1 MTARPPTT
9 VKPLTTVKPPTTAR
23 PRMMAK
29 PRMTAKPRTTV
40 KLPMTAKLPMTVKPP
55 TTVRPPTTAKPP
67 TTVRPPM
74 MAKPPTMVKPPT
86 MAKPP
91 MTARPPM
98 TVKPPTTV
106 KPTITALPTKMMP
119 KDLIPMRK
127 PQRIMGFRMAF
138 RMQAQTNPFRAA
150 RTTGLALP
158 KMMFPRR
165 RTITASLIPVPSKA
179 PRLQRTTASPMQML
193 RPRLRMNPTEFRAL
207 IPVLPAAPGRK
218 TA

>member
-1 MTARPPTT
+1 MVRLPMTVRPPMM
-9 VKPLTTVKPPTTAR
+9 VKRLTTVR
-23 PRMMAK
+23 P
-29 PRMTAKPRTTV
+29 
-40 KLPMTAKLPMTVKPP
+40 PMTVKPR
-55 TTVRPPTTAKPP
+55 TTVRPPTMVKRL
-67 TTVRPPM
+67 TTV
-74 MAKPPTMVKPPT
+74 
-86 MAKPP
+86 KPP
-91 MTARPPM
+91 MTARPPTM
-98 TVKPPTTV
+98 VRPPMMVKPPTTVKPRTTV

-179 PRLQRTTASPMQML
+179 PRLGRTTASPMQML

-218 TA
+218 TV